1 MVESVD
7 IREMNKDVRVW
18 SLIGGGVAR
27 SGHSEINKNYD
38 EIMMSCYN
46 LPLFWKM
53 IIRIGDQDSPVLEVG

>member
-27 SGHSEINKNYD
+27 SEHSEINK
-38 EIMMSCYN
+38 EVKN
-46 LPLFWKM
+46 LMIKLTPL
-53 IIRIGDQDSPVLEVG
+53 LENDHKDR